1 MATDYEKLY
10 KDALGRAEAIAS
22 KGPASAKFMSEIF
35 PEFDK
40 FNDERIRK
48 KICLCIEECLHSD
61 VIRDYERDELITYL
75 EKQKEKKPAEWSEED
90 RNTLLMAATVLKANF
105 DSDEKFDEC
114 EYDCET
120 LAGKLLEMRHR
131 PSSSWKPSEEQMVAL
146 FDIIHPADTVN
157 RSALESLYEQL
168 KKL

>member
-48 KICLCIEECLHSD
+48 ALHEFIHD
-61 VIRDYERDELITYL
+61 TLGDELNGYDISKAEALAYL

-90 RNTLLMAATVLKANF
+90 KEMLK
-105 DSDEKFDEC
+105 
-114 EYDCET
+114 
-120 LAGKLLEMRHR
+120 
-131 PSSSWKPSEEQMVAL
+131 
-146 FDIIHPADTVN
+146 DIIAGIEATKQRLFTNDSQGRAQMQARIDWLKSLRP
-157 RSALESLYEQL
+157 RPQKLENWTEEDAGQYVDINIW
-168 KKL
+168 